1 MRKSKFL
8 SILLALCLT
17 LSLLPVSAMAAEPL
31 PAGADPSVWD
41 RLTLTRADGTALV
54 EGTDYTITKGTYYHY
69 AYTESFTYN
78 IYNVT
83 TPDAVVISGGAQY
96 QNASLSNPLKSRVVL
111 GAATANVTLS
121 SVTALG
127 ELSIAEGSTVNFT
140 LMGDNYVDYIY
151 GKGAT
156 TNMIFGGEGS
166 LTGKHI
172 GGVNKYNADPATNV
186 SCNITINS
194 GTYNMTAG
202 YESAIGG
209 GQYGNAGTITIN
221 GGNITAKSNYGAAIG
236 GGQNGAATSVIITDG
251 QVNATGSFG
260 AAIGGG
266 QNGDANSIKIEGGLI
281 EARGSHIGAAIGG
294 GQSGSVGTVEI
305 TDGDITAIARK
316 MAIGGEN
323 AGDITISGG
332 SIKLG
337 KLDSSS
343 NEIPADASQIGAASG
358 GKVDE
363 IKISGG
369 TFNVQIP
376 KDYCEEGFDITDDG
390 NGNYTVAEPKIASI
404 NGVTYGSLDKAIAAV
419 KDGETITIL
428 AADEYTLNGSL
439 AYTGKAF
446 TIEAA
451 DGVNVAFDMSAAVA
465 LHGAKITFKGVTFN
479 YKTNGNYIGI
489 QHADTLV
496 YNNCTINGQ
505 VFLYAASETFNGC
518 TFNQNSADAYN
529 VWTYGAQ
536 KVEFNHCT
544 FNCVGKSV
552 LVYNEGAVSSTDLTV
567 TDTEF
572 KASAPVTGKAAIE
585 IDTSLMSGGATITV
599 DAATESKV
607 SGFGTGSNSG
617 NNLWNDKKQTEDT
630 NSNTVV
636 TVADTTVFAPRVATV
651 GGVTYSSLEAAFA
664 ALTATNHTLTLTSVG
679 EAKWAPATPVYW
691 KAGTQSGYAATLT
704 AALTAAYMA
713 NAGAITI
720 VCRPGAD
727 VGTMTHGHVAD
738 DLTIYGNNAYISGG
752 ECDLEVDTFKFSRA
766 TGKQATDGVTLDK
779 NITITGYELDNLG
792 VWGQRTTGYTVNV
805 NLIDCDGKA
814 LEGKDNVQRVYISG
828 TSGVNNI
835 TVTDCDFITNNTSV
849 YSNADG
855 VVMIDSCSFT
865 GSKVPVNFN
874 HKANGTQTV
883 TVKNSSFTGCGD
895 NGEWKK
901 FAAPVR
907 FVNSGTGTMSANVS
921 DCTITDTKGA
931 NGDILIGDG
940 RKGESS
946 NDVTLT
952 VSGTNGTVV
961 AQRPG
966 YYNGDATV
974 SGKRADAAVKSGDSP
989 LVTTLNKMLPVK
1001 NEIDLD
1007 EFLAMVKS
1015 AGYNFDGAAVTGDG
1029 SKLVVKW
1036 SPVSGCYDTRQGHTC
1051 TVNGVKATGNTPK
1064 RVNNGLTQFQLYEG
1078 ESYNVTVKNV
1088 SFVYEPAA
1096 FTVCEN
1102 SGWAGS
1108 FTAEQAPAG
1117 QLYFMTTGDV
1127 TFESCDFDKVVLTTF
1142 NTTGTSTVKNCTFAN
1157 VYNNYAI
1164 KDIRGEHI
1172 IVTGNTITNCG
1183 GGVMVSST
1191 GTVSDV
1197 NISGNTFTNVDVAG
1211 TAPAD
1216 KVGTRALIQ
1225 IASSGYYTGAKLIL
1239 DGNTASNCGP
1249 ILRQLN
1255 EKGAVGMIE
1264 NRLTGDLTG
1273 LGGKLTYTSDSKS
1286 PTSQPTTYTV
1296 TFSGSDV
1303 APVVAAAGTAIIL
1316 PNADRVGFTL
1326 SYWKD
1331 WTNGAAYRAGESFT
1345 VNANVTLYAEWVENS
1360 SPVTPG
1366 SSSVS
1371 VVRPDNGKVTVNP
1384 SAAKEGETVTITVTP
1399 DAGYELGSL
1408 TVSDSRGNQLP
1419 LSGSGSSFTFVMP
1432 AGGAVVKAEFV
1443 KRSVSFGDVSA
1454 NDYFASAVAWAVEK
1468 GITDGVGGGMFG
1480 PYQPCTRGQIV
1491 TFLWRAAGSPE
1502 PKAMSSFA
1510 DVSANE
1516 YYAKAVAWA
1525 VENGITTGTTAT
1537 TFGPDDT
1544 CTRAQAVTFLCRAV
1558 GTQGAYSGAFS
1569 DVASDMYCAGSV
1581 AWAVEKGVTD
1591 GVGGGKF
1598 APDDFCTR
1606 GQIVT
1611 FLYRAYQ
1618 GK

>member
-41 RLTLTRADGTALV
+41 TLTLTRADGTALV

-343 NEIPADASQIGAASG
+343 KEIPADASQIGAASG
-358 GKVDE
+358 GTVNE

-390 NGNYTVAEPKIASI
+390 NGNYTVAEPKIAAI

-451 DGVNVAFDMSAAVA
+451 DGVDVAFDMSKAVA

-518 TFNQNSADAYN
+518 TFNQTSADAYN

-567 TDTEF
+567 ADTEF
-572 KASAPVTGKAAIE
+572 KASAPVAGKAAIE
-585 IDTSLMSGGATITV
+585 IDTHLMPGGATITI

-617 NNLWNDKKQTEDT
+617 NSLWNDKKQTEDT

-679 EAKWAPATPVYW
+679 EAKWPAATPVYW
-691 KAGTQSGYAATLT
+691 QAGAQSGYAATLT
-704 AALTAAYMA
+704 EALTAAYKA
-713 NAGAITI
+713 DAGAITI
-720 VCRPGAD
+720 VCRPGATVTASND
-727 VGTMTHGHVAD
+727 GVHYNVTNN
-738 DLTIYGNNAYISGG
+738 LTIYANNADFSGK
-752 ECDLEVDTFKFSRA
+752 DLSIGTYA
-766 TGKQATDGVTLDK
+766 APK
-779 NITITGYELDNLG
+779 NSETTINIYDAKNLV
-792 VWGQRTTGYTVNV
+792 VWGQPVGARADVWNV
-805 NLIDCDGKA
+805 NFVDCENNGHNFLMYRGGETGKA
-814 LEGKDNVQRVYISG
+814 TLNATLTGCKATGFSDSIIHTTADGS
-828 TSGVNNI
+828 I
-835 TVTDCDFITNNTSV
+835 KITNCTF
-849 YSNADG
+849 ADN
-855 VVMIDSCSFT
+855 CA
-865 GSKVPVNFN
+865 PVNIA
-874 HKANGTQTV
+874 HKQSGSMVVEIEGCT
-883 TVKNSSFTGCGD
+883 FTNCGKVD
-895 NGEWKK
+895 ESNNY
-901 FAAPVR
+901 FAPVR
-907 FVNSGTGTMSANVS
+907 MVNNNAQGTLSVSVKNTAFAGT
-921 DCTITDTKGA
+921 IGE
-931 NGDILIGDG
+931 NGDILLGDG
-940 RKGESS
+940 RNGKESY
-946 NDVTLT
+946 DVSAT
-952 VSGTNGTVV
+952 VTGTAAKVV

-966 YYNGDATV
+966 HYNG
-974 SGKRADAAVKSGDSP
+974 SAVDPTKQESKTLTANDTLS
-989 LVTTLNKMLPVK
+989 TTLNEMLPLKGTVT
-1001 NEIDLD
+1001 LD
-1007 EFLAMVKS
+1007 EFLAMVE
-1015 AGYNFDGAAVTGDG
+1015 AYGYNFDGAAVTGDG

-1036 SPVSGCYDTRQGHTC
+1036 SPVSGCYDTRAGHQC
-1051 TVNGVKATGNTPK
+1051 TVNNVAATGNTPK

-1078 ESYNVTVKNV
+1078 KNYNVSVKNV

-1172 IVTGNTITNCG
+1172 IVTGNTISNCG

-1225 IASSGYYTGAKLIL
+1225 IASSGDYTGAKLIL

-1255 EKGAVGMIE
+1255 ESAVGMIE

-1286 PTSQPTTYTV
+1286 PTSQPATYTV
-1296 TFSGSDV
+1296 TFSGSNV

-1419 LSGSGSSFTFVMP
+1419 LSGSGSSFTFTMP

-1525 VENGITTGTTAT
+1525 VENGITTGTAAT
-1537 TFGPDDT
+1537 TFGPNDT

-1581 AWAVEKGVTD
+1581 AWAVANGVTD